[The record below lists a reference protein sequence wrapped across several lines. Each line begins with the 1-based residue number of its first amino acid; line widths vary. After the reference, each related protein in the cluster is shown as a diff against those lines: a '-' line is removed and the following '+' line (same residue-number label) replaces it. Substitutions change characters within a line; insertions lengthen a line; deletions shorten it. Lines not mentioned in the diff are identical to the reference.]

1 MLRDR
6 DTHKKFS
13 LIVASLIALGAI
25 AYFSLGFL
33 QPEETSVNGYQILL
47 DSGTDAID
55 IGQYDEA
62 LNYYNQALVI
72 AREVGDRVGE
82 GDTLTYIGFVYKAK
96 GQHDQALEYYN
107 QSLVIYREIGD
118 RTREGHN
125 LGFIGSVHLAKG
137 QHDQSLEYF
146 NQALVIYREVGDRAG
161 EGNNLAY
168 IGKMYK
174 AKGQY
179 NQALEYYNQAL
190 VIAREL
196 ELFSLEKAVLDAINN
211 LPKSP

>member
-96 GQHDQALEYYN
+96 GQHDQALEY
-107 QSLVIYREIGD
+107 
-118 RTREGHN
+118 
-125 LGFIGSVHLAKG
+125 
-137 QHDQSLEYF
+137 F
-146 NQALVIYREVGDRAG
+146 NQALVITREIGDRAG

-168 IGKMYK
+168 IGKVHQ

>member
-6 DTHKKFS
+6 DTRLKFS
-13 LIVASLIALGAI
+13 LVVASLIALGVI
-25 AYFSLGFL
+25 AYFGLGFL
-33 QPEETSVNGYQILL
+33 LPKETSVNSYQILL
-47 DSGTDAID
+47 SRGTDAID

-82 GDTLTYIGFVYKAK
+82 GTSLACIGFVYEAK
-96 GQHDQALEYYN
+96 GQHDQALEY
-107 QSLVIYREIGD
+107 
-118 RTREGHN
+118 
-125 LGFIGSVHLAKG
+125 
-137 QHDQSLEYF
+137 F
-146 NQALVIYREVGDRAG
+146 NQALVITREIGDRAG

-168 IGKMYK
+168 IGKVYQ

-179 NQALEYYNQAL
+179 DQALEYYNQAL

-196 ELFSLEKAVLDAINN
+196 KLFSLEKAVLDLINN